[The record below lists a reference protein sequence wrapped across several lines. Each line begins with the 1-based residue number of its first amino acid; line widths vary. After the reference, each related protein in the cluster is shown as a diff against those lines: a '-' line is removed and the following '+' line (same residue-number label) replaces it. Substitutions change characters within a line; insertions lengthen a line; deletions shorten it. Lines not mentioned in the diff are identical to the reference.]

1 MGAAPGAPGAP
12 ETSAQRVWRVLVVD
26 DEENLNWSLVTSLR
40 KDTYAADGA
49 LTGEDA
55 LRRLAAQHYDI
66 VISDVKMPGMDGF
79 ELLQWLR
86 SHRPQTRVLIMTAFG
101 SPTDRSEAL
110 RAGAVAY
117 LEKPFDLR
125 ALKEELRRLTAT
137 PAGQQMDAQAEPEGY
152 DLLDVARVI
161 NLARR
166 DMALLVQ
173 SQGRTGRLRF
183 LRGDLIWAEAGELA
197 GDEAFVAL
205 TAPRSGQVQP
215 EPWDGRSARN
225 VTQPLGRLAYLA
237 LQQRDR
243 TEMGG
248 PTRPASAGSPAP
260 ADQNTSPGSRLS
272 NPPAPAPSSTPAAT
286 PTGSISTPSFT
297 PPMSA
302 APPTATPSTAPT
314 FTPSAGTG
322 ELAGRSGIPLPSTAP
337 LSPLSPAQAGAARAV
352 LDQLASKLPES
363 AGVALIRPDG
373 LVVAQ
378 RWVGT
383 ADASPGTLAHLASC
397 AQGAMRALLLGGW
410 GDLDVIQITSQE
422 RSLLLR
428 RLNRT
433 DRAVVL
439 VVVAPRDAD
448 PEAWRAAVHEQEEA
462 LVDALR

>member
-1 MGAAPGAPGAP
+1 MGAATGAPGAS

-110 RAGAVAY
+110 GAGAVAY

-137 PAGQQMDAQAEPEGY
+137 PAGQQMGAQAEPEGY

-166 DMALLVQ
+166 DIALLVQ

-205 TAPRSGQVQP
+205 TAPHSGQVQP

-237 LQQRDR
+237 LLQRDR

-248 PTRPASAGSPAP
+248 PTGPASTGSSAP
-260 ADQNTSPGSRLS
+260 EDQGTSPGTRPTI
-272 NPPAPAPSSTPAAT
+272 PPAPPASPTASTSTPSSTP
-286 PTGSISTPSFT
+286 PS
-297 PPMSA
+297 SA
-302 APPTATPSTAPT
+302 APPTPTPSTAPT

-322 ELAGRSGIPLPSTAP
+322 ELSGRSGIPMPSTAP
-337 LSPLSPAQAGAARAV
+337 LLPLSPAQAGAARAV
-352 LDQLASKLPES
+352 LDQLASKLPQS

-410 GDLDVIQITSQE
+410 GDLDVIQVTSQE

-428 RLNRT
+428 RLGRT

-439 VVVAPRDAD
+439 VVVAPRDAE
-448 PEAWRAAVHEQEEA
+448 PEAWRAAVSEQEEA